1 MGGESFPDKSLE
13 TSKVPFYEIRLAQD
27 NKCSFSIEGNPEV
40 IHLRPQEFRLLMI
53 LKKARGALVDQD
65 SIESF
70 FYGEPEGDLPLNSV
84 AGVIAS
90 RLRLKLEAAS
100 SDRKKARGALV
111 DQDSIESFFYG
122 EPEGDLPLNSVAGV
136 IASRLRLKLEAAS

>member
-1 MGGESFPDKSLE
+1 MNMNGESFPSRSSELIGN
-13 TSKVPFYEIRLAQD
+13 PFSEIRLAQD

-100 SDRKKARGALV
+100 SGRFGIYTPGSGLGYQLTDTQRTELKSTVTGRGT
-111 DQDSIESFFYG
+111 QRRI
-122 EPEGDLPLNSVAGV
+122 
-136 IASRLRLKLEAAS
+136 

>member
-40 IHLRPQEFRLLMI
+40 IHLAPQEFRLLMI
-53 LKKARGALVDQD
+53 LKKARGTLVDTD

-70 FYGEPEGDLPLNSV
+70 FYGEQEGDLPLSDV
-84 AGVIAS
+84 VGVIAS
-90 RLRLKLEAAS
+90 RLRLKLQVAS
-100 SDRKKARGALV
+100 SGRFGIYTPGPKLGYQLTDTQRTELKSTVTRRGKH
-111 DQDSIESFFYG
+111 F
-122 EPEGDLPLNSVAGV
+122 
-136 IASRLRLKLEAAS
+136 

>member
-1 MGGESFPDKSLE
+1 MSSESFPSRSSE
-13 TSKVPFYEIRLAQD
+13 SIENPFGEIRLAQD
-27 NKCSFSIEGNPEV
+27 NKRSFSIEGNPEV
-40 IHLRPQEFRLLMI
+40 IHLRPQEFRLLTI

-100 SDRKKARGALV
+100 SGRFGIYTPGSGLGYQLTDTQRTELKSTVTRRGKH
-111 DQDSIESFFYG
+111 F
-122 EPEGDLPLNSVAGV
+122 
-136 IASRLRLKLEAAS
+136 

>member
-53 LKKARGALVDQD
+53 LKKARGTLVDTD

-70 FYGEPEGDLPLNSV
+70 FYGEQEGDLPLSDV
-84 AGVIAS
+84 VGVIAS
-90 RLRLKLEAAS
+90 RLRLKLQVAS
-100 SDRKKARGALV
+100 SGRFGIYTPGPKLGYQLTDTQRTELKSTVTRRGKH
-111 DQDSIESFFYG
+111 F
-122 EPEGDLPLNSVAGV
+122 
-136 IASRLRLKLEAAS
+136 

>member
-70 FYGEPEGDLPLNSV
+70 FYGEQEGDLPLSDVVNT
-84 AGVIAS
+84 IAS
-90 RLRLKLEAAS
+90 RLRFKLQVAS
-100 SDRKKARGALV
+100 SGRFGIYTPGPKLGYQLTDTQRTELKSTVTRRGKH
-111 DQDSIESFFYG
+111 F
-122 EPEGDLPLNSVAGV
+122 
-136 IASRLRLKLEAAS
+136 